1 MINDYATL
9 QDAIARWLAR
19 TDLSQSIPDFI
30 MLAEA
35 RINSDLRTRS

>member
-19 TDLSQSIPDFI
+19 TDLALSIPDFI